1 MEWKNTDPRY
11 DINKRA
17 TIVILRKTIDGNTA
31 SIAFVE
37 TKEEWSIYS
46 HRDNIDLDVDD
57 NWDPNWYWSFFP
69 EVSL

>member
-17 TIVILRKTIDGNTA
+17 TIVILRKTIDGDSA
-31 SIAFVE
+31 CIAFVD

-46 HRDNIDLDVDD
+46 HKDNLYLGVDD
-57 NWDPNWYWSFFP
+57 NWDPNWYWVWFP
-69 EVSL
+69 NVIL